1 MFKRPLQQKVPFL
14 QAFIPD
20 LCKLQKQINYVYY
33 LSISMRLVSAM
44 PRTEMLGDRCQ
55 VVRGRVQQCGARLPS
70 LGFISS
76 LVPGPGLA
84 WRGGAVLSVRADIN
98 LISSSR
104 SVSSDANMPC
114 TARNSRWR
122 PRHNHHQPI
131 MEIKRGFQLW
141 DNLYFLKS
149 LIAT

>member
-1 MFKRPLQQKVPFL
+1 
-14 QAFIPD
+14 
-20 LCKLQKQINYVYY
+20 
-33 LSISMRLVSAM
+33 M

-98 LISSSR
+98 LISSSPQ
-104 SVSSDANMPC
+104 SPQMPIC
-114 TARNSRWR
+114 HA
-122 PRHNHHQPI
+122 P
-131 MEIKRGFQLW
+131 LA
-141 DNLYFLKS
+141 
-149 LIAT
+149 IADGDHATTTTSQ